1 MNHSSKHG
9 MVEDRLIGRVA
20 SGRGEGQ
27 RFTQLAW
34 AREQF
39 TEKLGIDPSPGTLN
53 LIVDEPEFAE
63 IWNRLKSTPGV
74 RIENPND
81 GPHDCD
87 ARCYPVSVDGQ
98 IDAAIVLPEVPGY
111 SAVKVEVIA
120 AVGLR
125 STLDIEDGNR
135 LSLEIQSR

>member
-1 MNHSSKHG
+1 MNRSSKLR
-9 MVEDRLIGRVA
+9 MVQERLIGRVA

-27 RFTQLAW
+27 RFTQLEW

-39 TEKLGIDPSPGTLN
+39 AEKLGIDPFPGTLN
-53 LIVDEPEFAE
+53 LIVDEPEFVE

-87 ARCYPVSVDGQ
+87 ARCYPVSVEGQ

-111 SAVKVEVIA
+111 AAAKVEVIA
-120 AVGLR
+120 ACGVRDTLGVVDGDSLR
-125 STLDIEDGNR
+125 LKIG
-135 LSLEIQSR
+135 